1 MKNQFSLPALLL
13 ALFLL
18 TGSGASAQSL
28 INVRLWGGPSLNVG
42 GGFASVGSNNE
53 SAVQPLAGVGVSVTV
68 LPQLRAGMSYSYT
81 QMVREQI
88 DGTLAPIAGSV
99 QPGSVEGTVYSD
111 LKTHFYALD
120 LTAEYNVLPM
130 GGPLALYAG
139 TGAGCLFASG
149 NTWSLGVRN
158 EVSDEGWANRVTV
171 DGHNTRH
178 CYQALYIPA
187 SVSLEYQIL
196 PSTYVCLGGLYRFV
210 LSKNTFAPKG
220 QAGVTL
226 GLRLTFSCR

>member
-1 MKNQFSLPALLL
+1 MKNLFSLPALLL
-13 ALFLL
+13 ALLLL
-18 TGSGASAQSL
+18 TGSGASAQDL

-42 GGFASVGSNNE
+42 GFASVGSKNE
-53 SAVQPLAGVGVSVTV
+53 SAVQPLAGIGVSVNV
-68 LPQLRAGMSYSYT
+68 LPQLRVGMAYGYT
-81 QMVREQI
+81 RMIREQI
-88 DGTLAPIAGSV
+88 DGTLTPIAGNV
-99 QPGSVEGTVYSD
+99 LPGSVEGTVYSD

-171 DGHNTRH
+171 D
-178 CYQALYIPA
+178 
-187 SVSLEYQIL
+187 
-196 PSTYVCLGGLYRFV
+196 
-210 LSKNTFAPKG
+210 K
-220 QAGVTL
+220 
-226 GLRLTFSCR
+226 